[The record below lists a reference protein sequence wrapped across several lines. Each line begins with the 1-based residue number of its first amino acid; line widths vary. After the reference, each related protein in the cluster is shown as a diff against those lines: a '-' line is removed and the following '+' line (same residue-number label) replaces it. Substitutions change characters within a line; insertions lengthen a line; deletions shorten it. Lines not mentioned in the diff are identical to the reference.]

1 MTEIDHYAV
10 LGLPSGEKGAK
21 LTQADIKKA
30 YRTKALELHPD
41 KCPDDPNAN
50 TNFQK
55 LQSSFDIL
63 RDEIER
69 KRFDDLLRSRA
80 QDDSTKFGQMMAYY
94 HDKVVAYFCPPNPDR
109 QVREEEERCR
119 KQLREAL
126 AKLFRTLFNLK
137 RGSSAPDSEP
147 ISSSPDSDKL
157 AREKLV
163 REVEVDICVELAL
176 VGLEIMTVIGK
187 IILIGIAAGKRY
199 YQAAASIGIA
209 AGKRYYRAA
218 SSFYS
223 EKGLDMFFR
232 FRKRVQV
239 D

>member
-1 MTEIDHYAV
+1 MMEIDHYAV
-10 LGLPSGEKGAK
+10 LGLPSGEEGAK

-55 LQSSFDIL
+55 LQSSYDIL
-63 RDEIER
+63 RDEMER
-69 KRFDDLLRSRA
+69 KHFDDLLRSRA
-80 QDDSTKFGQMMAYY
+80 QDQDDSTKFGQMMAYY
-94 HDKVVAYFCPPNPDR
+94 HDKVVSYFCPPNPDR
-109 QVREEEERCR
+109 QVREEDERCR
-119 KQLREAL
+119 KQSREAL

-137 RGSSAPDSEP
+137 RGSSAPDSEH

-157 AREKLV
+157 ARE
-163 REVEVDICVELAL
+163 VEVDICVELSL
-176 VGLEIMTVIGK
+176 VSIEIMIGICK
-187 IILIGIAAGKRY
+187 IIPIGIAAGKRY
-199 YQAAASIGIA
+199 YQAAASVVSAAGA
-209 AGKRYYRAA
+209 AGKRYYQAA

-223 EKGLDMFFR
+223 EKGLDMFSR